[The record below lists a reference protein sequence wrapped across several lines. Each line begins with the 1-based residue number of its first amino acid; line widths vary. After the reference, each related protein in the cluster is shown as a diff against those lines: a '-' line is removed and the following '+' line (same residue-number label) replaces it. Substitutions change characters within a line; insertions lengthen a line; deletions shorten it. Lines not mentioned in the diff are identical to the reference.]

1 MRRIK
6 MAGEKISDQ
15 IYGKVS
21 NKIHLSPLPEFDDL
35 KTIVTPDG
43 REVGSFRAYTGDKIE
58 KFSIAEFSLM
68 PGMDYT
74 NASIKP
80 RSNYNIPRYSFNCM
94 VMKEQKKIQFDVDLY
109 PAVDLAIRQDYI
121 DRYYELLTD
130 LYLKEKKA
138 PYFDWKVS
146 DRSWVRVSSSPYFF
160 MSAADIAHEEKAHN
174 LIHAYLD
181 VALKICEEE
190 QEVSLEEAKK
200 IADRTEYLTKIL
212 LEREPERHLLEKAF
226 GQELTEQLG
235 RAMV

>member
-1 MRRIK
+1 

-15 IYGKVS
+15 IYRKVS
-21 NKIHLSPLPEFDDL
+21 NKIQLSPLSEFDDL

-43 REVGSFRAYTGDKIE
+43 REVGSFRAYAGEKIE

-94 VMKEQKKIQFDVDLY
+94 AMAEQKKIQFDVDLY

-121 DRYYELLTD
+121 DRYYELLTV
-130 LYLKEKKA
+130 LYLQEKKA

-146 DRSWVRVSSSPYFF
+146 DRSWVRVSTSPYFF
-160 MSAADIAHEEKAHN
+160 MSVADIEHEEKVHN

-181 VALKICEEE
+181 VALKIHEEE

-200 IADRTEYLTKIL
+200 IAGRTAYMTKIL

-226 GQELTEQLG
+226 GQELTEKLG
-235 RAMV
+235 NAMV

>member
-1 MRRIK
+1 MRRLK

-21 NKIHLSPLPEFDDL
+21 KKIQLSPLPEFDDL

-43 REVGSFRAYTGDKIE
+43 RKVGSFRAYTGEKIE

-94 VMKEQKKIQFDVDLY
+94 VMTEQKKIQFDVDLY

-138 PYFDWKVS
+138 SYFDWKVS
-146 DRSWVRVSSSPYFF
+146 DRS
-160 MSAADIAHEEKAHN
+160 HN
-174 LIHAYLD
+174 LIHAYLN

-190 QEVSLEEAKK
+190 REVSAEEAKK
-200 IADRTEYLTKIL
+200 IADRTDYLTKIL

-226 GQELTEQLG
+226 GQELTERLG
-235 RAMV
+235 KAMV